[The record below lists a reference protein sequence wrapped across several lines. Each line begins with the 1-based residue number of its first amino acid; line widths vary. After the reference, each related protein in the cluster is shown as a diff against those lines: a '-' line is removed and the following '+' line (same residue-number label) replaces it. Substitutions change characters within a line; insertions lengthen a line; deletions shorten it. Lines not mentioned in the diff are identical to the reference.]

1 MIELRPYQTEVI
13 AKAAQSK
20 RPLLCLPTGSGKT
33 VIASEI
39 IRLAENKH
47 VVFLAHRRELIH
59 QTRDKLAEFDVAAG
73 VLLAQHPTDHT
84 LPVQVA
90 SVQTLWSRCF
100 RQTQD
105 LPPANI
111 VFVDEAHHV
120 RARTYQQILAAYPD
134 AQVIGMTA
142 TPCRRDGRGLGNV
155 FDELIEGPSVE
166 ELIKLGFLVGT
177 KVYAPS
183 KPNLKGVRTKGG
195 DYVESQLDQRMN
207 TDKLV
212 GDIVSRWL
220 RLGERRKTVC
230 FATTIAHSIH
240 LKDEFVKLG
249 VKAAHLDG
257 DTPKDERD
265 EILQRLSSGELELVS
280 NCMVLTEGWDQPDVS
295 CCILARPTKSTMLY
309 RQMVGRVLRP
319 FAAKDHALIL
329 DHAGAVFQHGFVED
343 PVEWSLDEDRKAET
357 PAQETRQ
364 LKPSDRLIECVQCQ
378 AIRTAGE
385 PCRHCGYFPRRHGYY
400 HDVQDGHLEEL
411 DRNGSSRPQIYTPR
425 ERQEFYLGLVRLAH
439 ERGNKPGAAAYR
451 YRDKFNEWPP
461 RHWQDMPSMQPTP
474 EVQAWDRH
482 CRIRYAKSMQ
492 KAKAA

>member
-1 MIELRPYQTEVI
+1 MIELRPYQHEVI

-20 RPLLCLPTGSGKT
+20 RPLLYLPTGSGKT

-39 IRLAENKH
+39 IRRAADKH

-59 QTRDKLAEFDVAAG
+59 QTRDKLAEFDVRAG
-73 VLLAQHPTDHT
+73 VILAEHPADAM
-84 LPVQVA
+84 LGVQVA

-120 RARTYQQILAAYPD
+120 RARTYQAILESYPD

-166 ELIKLGFLVGT
+166 ELIKQGYLVGT
-177 KVYAPS
+177 KAYAPS
-183 KPNLKGVRTKGG
+183 RPNLKGVETRKG

-212 GDIVSRWL
+212 GDIVSHWL
-220 RLGERRKTVC
+220 RLGAHRKTVC
-230 FATTIAHSIH
+230 FATSVAHSIH
-240 LKDEFVKLG
+240 LRDEFVKVG
-249 VKAAHLDG
+249 VPAEHIDG
-257 DTPKDERD
+257 STPKAERD
-265 EILQRLSSGELELVS
+265 ETLEKLSRGDLDLVC

-295 CCILARPTKSTMLY
+295 CCIMARPTKSTGLF
-309 RQMVGRVLRP
+309 RQMAGRVLRP
-319 FAAKDHALIL
+319 YPGKDHALIL

-343 PVEWSLDEDRKAET
+343 PIAWSLDEDHKAENK
-357 PAQETRQ
+357 AQATLQ
-364 LKPSDRLIECVQCQ
+364 LKPSDRLVECAQCQ

-400 HDVQDGHLEEL
+400 HEVRDGHLEHLER
-411 DRNGSSRPQIYTPR
+411 DGTSKAQIYTPA
-425 ERQEFYLGLVRLAH
+425 ERQEFYAGLLHIAL
-439 ERGNKPGAAAYR
+439 ERGHKLGAAAHR
-451 YRDKFNEWPP
+451 YREKFGTWPP
-461 RHWQDMPSMQPTP
+461 GSKPEPSPPTP